1 MADTAQTRSDSMA
14 TVCDEVVLR
23 LPDDWTLCV
32 HPQGWIYFY
41 NAKCKVVI
49 DADLRDTDVCRKAT
63 DFCSMGLPDLAE
75 GTEMHVQFLDHFSG
89 NDNRVEMEPAP
100 LCLLVNHAQCVASYI
115 SGLPDAKNVDLNLPP
130 LDPNKC
136 MYIPFLLEM
145 VASGSRN
152 PLYLNRGPVNK
163 LRRMYWNYL
172 WNHPAHAPL
181 PERAMKDA
189 TDAIAWFYTDNL
201 ISGRRSVVPF
211 SKKECEELSEVLKGF
226 NLSQSDGSVAKIVF
240 LSWLLR
246 EVCSFRDA
254 EQYGQLTRKEGKDLR
269 LARHDSRPVVRKP
282 GQFILPVLG
291 IIMNILFFGIPW
303 AYLAHIE
310 DTTKFKGRLEYMQN
324 NWECYINRLVREYS
338 HFLLISTVLLSATV
352 SFLAIEDINQVAR
365 VGATISAFASLGS
378 IIVGVFSIWKHQIN
392 TTTGGSFTYM
402 HNARQKFLGHHGHAM
417 LLSLPAVLLIWAI
430 TTFTLAMVAYTLQ
443 GITDLDVYDLK
454 SSWIVVCSFIVVLYA
469 ETFTGWL
476 LADVEGVVVEAG
488 FQGQ

>member
-1 MADTAQTRSDSMA
+1 MAHIAQTRTDSMA
-14 TVCDEVVLR
+14 TVCDEAVPR

-32 HPQGWIYFY
+32 HPQGFIYFY

-49 DADLRDTDVCRKAT
+49 DADLRDTDICRKAT
-63 DFCSMGLPDLAE
+63 DLCSTGLPDLAE

-100 LCLLVNHAQCVASYI
+100 LCLLVNHTHCVASYV
-115 SGLPDAKNVDLNLPP
+115 SGLPSAKNVDLNLLP
-130 LDPNKC
+130 LDPNQ
-136 MYIPFLLEM
+136 
-145 VASGSRN
+145 
-152 PLYLNRGPVNK
+152 LNR
-163 LRRMYWNYL
+163 LRRMYWSYL
-172 WNHPAHAPL
+172 WNHPAHTPL
-181 PERAMKDA
+181 PERAIKDA
-189 TDAIAWFYTDNL
+189 TDAITWFYTDNL

-226 NLSQSDGSVAKIVF
+226 SLSQSDGSVAKIVF
-240 LSWLLR
+240 LAWLLR

-254 EQYGQLTRKEGKDLR
+254 EQYGQLTRKEGSDLR

-282 GQFILPVLG
+282 GQIILPVLG

-352 SFLAIEDINQVAR
+352 SFLAIENINQVAR

-402 HNARQKFLGHHGHAM
+402 YNARQKFLGHHGHAM

-454 SSWIVVCSFIVVLYA
+454 SSWIVVCSFIVVLVCV
-469 ETFTGWL
+469 F
-476 LADVEGVVVEAG
+476 LALHTLTTLWSTRRQSPDGLWRRLKVWWSKPEFKASKNAG
-488 FQGQ
+488 AMA